1 MARNNVVDL
10 TDKLIGCNKVLY
22 RVPAPRGTNAWWRI
36 KCVHCGREKN
46 EMGSRLRLPKY
57 QSCMCQGKKVRGMKD
72 YEIREDGVYIKDT
85 NGTVFIIDESD
96 LSLVSKYTWLAS
108 VTTKGKTYVRC
119 SYLKESLHRFLLDP
133 PKDKVVDHINGN
145 TLDNRRSNLRV
156 CTHTEN
162 MQNQKLRTNNSTGVT
177 GVSKCG
183 KRYRAVIRVNKKDI
197 HLGVYDTLDE
207 AKKVRKEAEAKYFKL
222 ECFC

>member
-1 MARNNVVDL
+1 MTRKNIKDL
-10 TDKLIGCNKVLY
+10 TGEVFGCKKVLH
-22 RVPAPRGTNAWWRI
+22 RVPAPRGTNAWWRV
-36 KCVHCGREKN
+36 KCIHCGKEQDQ
-46 EMGSRLRLPKY
+46 MGTKLKHPTN
-57 QSCMCQGKKVRGMKD
+57 QSCSCRRDTTGVTNYRIVD
-72 YEIREDGVYIKDT
+72 DIVYITDNK
-85 NGTVFIIDESD
+85 GVEFFID
-96 LSLVSKYTWLAS
+96 LSDFNKIKNYTWCS
-108 VTTKGKTYVRC
+108 YVTTKGKTYVRC
-119 SYLKESLHRFLLDP
+119 SYLQESLHRFLLDP

-207 AKKVRKEAEAKYFKL
+207 AKKVRKEAEAKYFRL

>member
-1 MARNNVVDL
+1 MSRNNVKDL
-10 TDKLIGCNKVLY
+10 TGEVFGCKKVLH
-22 RVPAPRGTNAWWRI
+22 RVPAPRGTNAWWRVKCIYCGKEQDQMGTKLKHPKNQNCSCRRDTIGVTNYKVIDDIVYVKDNKGVEFFIDLDDFNSI
-36 KCVHCGREKN
+36 KN
-46 EMGSRLRLPKY
+46 
-57 QSCMCQGKKVRGMKD
+57 
-72 YEIREDGVYIKDT
+72 
-85 NGTVFIIDESD
+85 
-96 LSLVSKYTWLAS
+96 YTWHS
-108 VTTKGKTYVRC
+108 YVTTKGKTYVRC